1 MQYPSPYFIQHF
13 RGSVSITILH
23 TIIVPRLPRS
33 TLVYI
38 GALLELNWKHQEI
51 ANTVG
56 TTVRAVER
64 ANRYLKDTSLSYRE
78 RAKPGPDWKL
88 DSLELCQFFRWLA
101 LKPDSDQEEMCQYIW
116 DQFHVVVSAS

>member
-1 MQYPSPYFIQHF
+1 MA
-13 RGSVSITILH
+13 
-23 TIIVPRLPRS
+23 PRLPRS

-64 ANRYLKDTSLSYRE
+64 ANRCLKDTGLPYRE
-78 RAKPGPDWKL
+78 GAKPGPDWKL
-88 DSLELCQFFRWLA
+88 DSLELCQFFR
-101 LKPDSDQEEMCQYIW
+101 
-116 DQFHVVVSAS
+116 